1 MISGISR
8 HPGRRAVAACG
19 VALALAAGPA
29 CALAQSTQPPPPNG
43 DKNAA
48 PPLVFKIKRQAQRG
62 PVQPPSYSTQ
72 PQQEVR
78 KLR

>member
-1 MISGISR
+1 MISGISGL
-8 HPGRRAVAACG
+8 PGRRAVAACG
-19 VALALAAGPA
+19 VALALAVGPA
-29 CALAQSTQPPPPNG
+29 CAVAQSTQSPPNG

-62 PVQPPSYSTQ
+62 PAQPPSYPTQ

>member
-8 HPGRRAVAACG
+8 LPGRRAVAACG

-29 CALAQSTQPPPPNG
+29 CALAQSTQPPPNG
-43 DKNAA
+43 DKHAA

>member
-8 HPGRRAVAACG
+8 LPGRRAVAACG

-29 CALAQSTQPPPPNG
+29 SALAQSAPSPSNG

-48 PPLVFKIKRQAQRG
+48 PTLVFKIKRQAQRG
-62 PVQPPSYSTQ
+62 PAQPPSYPTQ
-72 PQQEVR
+72 PQQDVR

>member
-1 MISGISR
+1 MISGISGL
-8 HPGRRAVAACG
+8 PARRAVAACG
-19 VALALAAGPA
+19 VALSLAVGPA
-29 CALAQSTQPPPPNG
+29 CALAQSTQSPPNG

-62 PVQPPSYSTQ
+62 PAQPPSYPTQ